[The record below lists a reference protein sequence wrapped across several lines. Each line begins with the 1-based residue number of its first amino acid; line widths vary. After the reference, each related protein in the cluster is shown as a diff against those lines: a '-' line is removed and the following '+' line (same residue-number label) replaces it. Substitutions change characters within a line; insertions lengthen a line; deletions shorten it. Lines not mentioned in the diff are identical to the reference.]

1 MYAMYDIAIIGAGP
15 GGYVAAIRAAQLGA
29 KVVLIEK
36 EAVGGV
42 CLNWGCIP
50 SKAIISCADKYNE
63 AKKLSKYGIKAE
75 NVTFNYREVFDRKQQ
90 IVEKLQKSL
99 TRLIKS
105 KNVELVKGEA
115 VIETNNSLKVNG
127 EIIEFKN
134 LIIATGSRTKSLPG
148 LEIDHKYILDSNDI
162 LSLQELPDSVLIV
175 GSGAVGLEWARVFHS
190 FEKQVTIVE
199 IADRLCPMFDR
210 EVSEYI
216 EKLKKRKRIAVYK
229 NTTVDKLDIKPDIIF
244 LAAGRQ
250 PNTKDGKFI
259 KVDNNLRTNISNIYA
274 IGDVTGIF
282 PLAHV
287 ASHQG
292 VKAVEHILLGKEVN
306 INYNHVPFV
315 VYGKP
320 EIASVGYT
328 EEALITKEIPYK
340 KSVFPISAV
349 GRAQTDDKT
358 EGFVKIL
365 ANDKEILGVHI
376 VAEYAGELIQQAT
389 IAMSNG
395 LSPENL
401 IETIF
406 PHPTYSE
413 AIHEGFLGIF
423 GEFLHI

>member
-1 MYAMYDIAIIGAGP
+1 
-15 GGYVAAIRAAQLGA
+15 
-29 KVVLIEK
+29 
-36 EAVGGV
+36 
-42 CLNWGCIP
+42 
-50 SKAIISCADKYNE
+50 
-63 AKKLSKYGIKAE
+63 
-75 NVTFNYREVFDRKQQ
+75 
-90 IVEKLQKSL
+90 
-99 TRLIKS
+99 
-105 KNVELVKGEA
+105 
-115 VIETNNSLKVNG
+115 
-127 EIIEFKN
+127 
-134 LIIATGSRTKSLPG
+134 
-148 LEIDHKYILDSNDI
+148 
-162 LSLQELPDSVLIV
+162 
-175 GSGAVGLEWARVFHS
+175 
-190 FEKQVTIVE
+190 
-199 IADRLCPMFDR
+199 MFDR

-216 EKLKKRKRIAVYK
+216 EKLKKRKRITVYK

-250 PNTKDGKFI
+250 PNTKDGKYI
-259 KVDNNLRTNISNIYA
+259 KVDNNLRTDISNIYA
-274 IGDVTGIF
+274 IGDVTGIL

-292 VKAVEHILLGKEVN
+292 VKVVEHILLGKEVN
-306 INYNHVPFV
+306 INYNHVPSV

-328 EEALITKEIPYK
+328 EEALIKKEIPYK
-340 KSVFPISAV
+340 KSVFPMSAV
-349 GRAQTDDKT
+349 GRAQADDKI

-365 ANDKEILGVHI
+365 ANDKEILGVYI

-389 IAMSNG
+389 IAITNG